1 MSAVIVTSCV
11 IRTSK
16 GETLN
21 STSSFDALEVFGGIE
36 VILTPSPTVS
46 FAVEGNERAKSKLE
60 MRVDNGTLRIEAD
73 GLRSGDWLKI
83 RLSAPVPEKM
93 TAYSGSRIINEGTLN
108 IERLDIR
115 IWNNA
120 SIALNGHVAI
130 EELDI
135 ASWNSATVVIG
146 NLSAANVTVRAFN
159 ESRTELGG
167 SAEHIS
173 VSCLNNATVDTTGL
187 N

>member
-16 GETLN
+16 GETLT
-21 STSSFDALEVFGGIE
+21 STSSFDALEVFSGIE

-46 FAVEGNERAKSKLE
+46 FVVEGNERAKSKLE

-83 RLSAPVPEKM
+83 RLSAPVPPKM

-115 IWNNA
+115 VWNNA

-135 ASWNSATVVIG
+135 ASWNSATVEIG

-159 ESRTELGG
+159 ESKTELGG
-167 SAEHIS
+167 SAEQIS

>member
-21 STSSFDALEVFGGIE
+21 STSSFDALEVFSGIE

-83 RLSAPVPEKM
+83 RLSAPVPEHTPVSYKREH
-93 TAYSGSRIINEGTLN
+93 GSRFG
-108 IERLDIR
+108 
-115 IWNNA
+115 
-120 SIALNGHVAI
+120 
-130 EELDI
+130 
-135 ASWNSATVVIG
+135 
-146 NLSAANVTVRAFN
+146 
-159 ESRTELGG
+159 
-167 SAEHIS
+167 EHYTDL
-173 VSCLNNATVDTTGL
+173 SCLLG
-187 N
+187 